1 MGKDKNRGIGVR
13 IVIVELFFFSL
24 MVILGANAVKI
35 QIFDGDDLSKKAV
48 REYTDTVQLQGKRGE
63 ILDRNLKRLGTTID
77 ALSVAVFPRQL
88 ENPAEDLRSIAT
100 VLGIDPV
107 KLVQNVSLDK
117 NFVWIKRKI
126 SPTDSDALKALKIRG
141 LSFEKDVVR
150 FYPNRTLAAQVIGF
164 TGSDSKGLEGLEYEY
179 EDVLKGKTS
188 IFTITKDASGRR
200 LDAKNNIS
208 ETLSGGGLVLTID
221 RTIQYISE
229 AAIKDVVVRFKAK
242 SAMAIVMRPRTGEI
256 LSMALYPEF
265 NPNAFSEF
273 TRERWRNRT
282 VTDPFEPG
290 SVMKVF
296 LAAAAMEKGYCTPKS
311 IFFCENGDYR
321 VGSSTVHDTH
331 ENGWLTLGQIIKY
344 SSNIGAVKIS
354 ETTGEQGLYEA
365 LTGFGFGSRTEICS
379 PGETA
384 GTLSPFRGWAAIDTA
399 AISFGQ
405 GMSVSAVQL
414 AAAFSAIANDGVLM
428 RPFLV
433 KKTLFNTGE
442 TDQTFDPQ
450 RVRQVISPKTA
461 RSVRKMM
468 RSVVTEEGTGF
479 NAAIKGYSVCG
490 KTGTAQKVADD
501 GKGYSKNQ
509 YTAVF
514 AGFAPENKPELAV
527 VVVVDE
533 PRKSHY
539 GGVVAAPA
547 FKNIIAESFHYLNIP
562 PDVSHDSP
570 EEQVLA
576 GVSDGD

>member
-1 MGKDKNRGIGVR
+1 MDKEKNRGIGVR

-35 QIFDGDDLSKKAV
+35 QIFDSDDLARRAE
-48 REYTDTVQLQGKRGE
+48 REYTGTLKIQGKRGE

-77 ALSVAVFPRQL
+77 ALSLAVFPRHL
-88 ENPAEDLRSIAT
+88 ENPAKDLWSVAA
-100 VLGIDPV
+100 VLGVDPV
-107 KLVQNVSLDK
+107 KLEKKVPLDK

-126 SPTDSDALKALKIRG
+126 SPSEADALKALKIRG

-179 EDVLKGKTS
+179 DHVLKGKQGR
-188 IFTITKDASGRR
+188 FTITKDAAGRR
-200 LDAKNNIS
+200 LDGKNNVS

-229 AAIKDVVVRFKAK
+229 AAIKDAVVKFKAK
-242 SAMAIVMRPRTGEI
+242 SAMAVVMRPGTGEI

-265 NPNAFSEF
+265 NPNAFSAF
-273 TRERWRNRT
+273 PRELWRNRT

-296 LAAAAMEKGYCTPKS
+296 LAAVAMEKGYCTPTS
-311 IFFCENGDYR
+311 IFFCENGKYK
-321 VGSSTVHDTH
+321 VGSYTVHDTH
-331 ENGWLTLGQIIKY
+331 DYGWLTLGEIIKY

-354 ETTGEQGLYEA
+354 QTTGQQGLYEA

-384 GTLSPFRGWAAIDTA
+384 GTLSPFRRWKAIDTA

-442 TDQTFDPQ
+442 TDQTFEPQ
-450 RVRQVISPKTA
+450 RVRQVISPSTA
-461 RSVRKMM
+461 KKVREMM
-468 RSVVTEEGTGF
+468 RSVVTREGTGF
-479 NAAIKGYSVCG
+479 NAAIPGYSVCG
-490 KTGTAQKVADD
+490 KTGTAQKVAED
-501 GKGYSKNQ
+501 GKGYSKNKF
-509 YTAVF
+509 TAVF
-514 AGFAPENKPELAV
+514 AGFAPKNKPELAV

-533 PRKSHY
+533 PRGNHY

-547 FKNIIAESFHYLNIP
+547 FKNIVAESFHYLNIP
-562 PDVSHDSP
+562 PDVGPDP
-570 EEQVLA
+570 VTDQVLA
-576 GVSDGD
+576 GVTDGV